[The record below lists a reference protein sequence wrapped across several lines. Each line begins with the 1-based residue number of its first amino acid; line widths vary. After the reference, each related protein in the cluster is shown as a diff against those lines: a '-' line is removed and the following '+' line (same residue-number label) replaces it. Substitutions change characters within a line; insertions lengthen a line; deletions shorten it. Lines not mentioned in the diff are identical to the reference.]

1 MPGGGVQGDV
11 PLKEKDRRLLEELK
25 QDGRATLTALSTRLG
40 VPRVTLHDRLE
51 RLKAEGVIR
60 RFTVITDPAME
71 GLGTSAFVLVS
82 FEKSGRVTQR
92 AVAES
97 AGRLPGVQEVHVI
110 AGEWDMLLKVRG
122 ESLEA
127 IGRLVVEKLRE
138 VPGVASTVTLPCFF
152 TVKDLP

>member
-1 MPGGGVQGDV
+1 MTV
-11 PLKEKDRRLLEELK
+11 LKEKDRRLIEELRR
-25 QDGRATLTALSTRLG
+25 DGRATLTSLSGRLG
-40 VPRVTLHDRLE
+40 VPRVTLHDRMA
-51 RLKAEGVIR
+51 RLKREGVIR
-60 RFTVITDPAME
+60 RFTVVTDPALE
-71 GLGTSAFVLVS
+71 GLGTAAFVLVS
-82 FEKSGRVTQR
+82 FERNGKVTQR
-92 AVAES
+92 TVAEA

-152 TVKDLP
+152 TVKDAL

>member
-1 MPGGGVQGDV
+1 MT
-11 PLKEKDRRLLEELK
+11 LKEKDRRLLEELK
-25 QDGRATLTALSTRLG
+25 RDGRATLTALSHRLG

-51 RLKAEGVIR
+51 RLKRDGVIK
-60 RFTVITDPAME
+60 RFTVITDPAEE
-71 GLGTSAFVLVS
+71 GYSTSAFVLVS
-82 FEKSGRVTQR
+82 FEKSGRATQR
-92 AVAES
+92 AVAEA

-138 VPGVASTVTLPCFF
+138 VPGVASTTTLPCFF
-152 TVKDLP
+152 TVKECL